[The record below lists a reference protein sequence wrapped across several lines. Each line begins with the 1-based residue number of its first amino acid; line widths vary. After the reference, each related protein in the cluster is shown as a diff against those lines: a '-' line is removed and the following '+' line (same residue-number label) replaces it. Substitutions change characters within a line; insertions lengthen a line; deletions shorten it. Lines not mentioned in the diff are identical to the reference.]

1 MKPHYDSATQPNQ
14 KEEWLCILSL
24 GLTAVFR
31 CDKERL
37 YLESGDA
44 LVMDSM
50 AVLHGVDRVLLDPEA
65 CEQPSWRK
73 AGLPF
78 PSRLGLVVWQGRA
91 SVSETG
97 NDGGQEAPNAMLE
110 GMDALFQDYDD
121 AI

>member
-31 CDKERL
+31 CDNEVL
-37 YLESGDA
+37 HLESGDA

-50 AVLHGVDRVLLDPEA
+50 AVLHGVERVLLDPEV
-65 CEQPSWRK
+65 CEEASWRK

-91 SVSETG
+91 STSAAGSYGER
-97 NDGGQEAPNAMLE
+97 QIANAMLE
-110 GMDALFQDYDD
+110 GMDALFQDFGEST
-121 AI
+121 